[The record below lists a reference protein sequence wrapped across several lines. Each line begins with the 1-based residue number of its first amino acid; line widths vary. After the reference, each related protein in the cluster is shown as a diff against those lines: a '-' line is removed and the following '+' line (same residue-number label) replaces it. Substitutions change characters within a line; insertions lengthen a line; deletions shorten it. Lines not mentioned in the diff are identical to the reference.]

1 MSEHYCKSPWMSL
14 FVYNDG
20 KVKSCCA
27 GQWDWGDLKTQSL
40 DEIINDPKVI
50 QLKQDILDGTPNPY
64 CSYCAGCEENSGSSQ
79 RGYYTQFP
87 MEEEKL
93 YDPTVFE
100 LMQTDIRWNNLCNL
114 NCAYCD
120 TLWSTTWAKLK
131 DYPIVAIKSRYYDS
145 VLTKVSVNKDNMKAI
160 IMGGGE
166 PLLHKQNVELLQ
178 ALNDD
183 IKIDIMTNLSMN
195 LDSVSVFAEIR
206 KKTDVNWCI
215 SFENVGDEF
224 EFVRHGAKWDQ
235 LYENI
240 KRIRYH
246 PGHCVMLKPTYNLL
260 SATNLTKLYEIANEF
275 KVPVSWQ
282 TLIHP
287 PQLCVNNFSKPV
299 RDFCSN
305 RIKEFLETDVWK
317 EYLTINP
324 HSFGHDFLSFIA
336 SELDADRDES
346 NPSDLVFR
354 QWSKEYTIKYAPDV
368 KKFHELWPEL
378 DELIMK
384 EKNYE
389 LA

>member
-1 MSEHYCKSPWMSL
+1 MSDHYCKSPWMSL
-14 FVYNDG
+14 FVYDDG
-20 KVKSCCA
+20 RVKSCCA

-40 DEIINDPKVI
+40 EEIISSPEVI
-50 QLKQDILDGTPNPY
+50 QLKQDILDGVPNSY

-87 MEEEKL
+87 MEEAQL
-93 YDPTVFE
+93 NDPTSFE

-131 DYPIVAIKSRYYDS
+131 KYPITAIKSRYYDS
-145 VLTKVSVNKDNMKAI
+145 VLVKVSDNKDNMQAI

-178 ALNDD
+178 TLNDD
-183 IKIDIMTNLSMN
+183 IHIDIMTNLSMN
-195 LDSVSVFAEIR
+195 LDSVSVFAELR
-206 KKTDVNWCI
+206 KKTDVNWCV

-224 EFVRHGAKWDQ
+224 EFVRHGAKWEQ

-246 PGHCVMLKPTYNLL
+246 PGHTLMIKATYNLL
-260 SATNLTKLYEIANEF
+260 SATNLIKLHEIANEF
-275 KVPVSWQ
+275 KVPISWQ

-287 PQLCVNNFSKPV
+287 DHLCVNNFSKPV

-305 RIKEFLETDVWK
+305 KIKEFLESDVRND
-317 EYLTINP
+317 YLTLNP
-324 HSFGHDFLSFIA
+324 NSFDHDFLRFVA
-336 SELDADRDES
+336 NELDSERDES
-346 NPSDLVFR
+346 KPKDLVFR
-354 QWSKEYTIKYAPDV
+354 HWESEYSTLYAPDV

-378 DELIMK
+378 DNLIMK
-384 EKNYE
+384 ENQI
-389 LA
+389 